1 MRILKNVVIILLN
14 IVLINLLII
23 FAISFNLKN
32 IVRDDLIKEVIKEE
46 IIVKEFQPKDLEVT
60 KNEEINQI
68 LNTPEVQELVDK
80 YLDISFST
88 LMNDEASSNIELEKD
103 ILKFFQENKAVID
116 EKIGVEITDEMIE
129 KVEEQLD
136 SKELS
141 RVFEQS
147 LNNAKNSMPKE
158 VKIILQVYNYLIS
171 GMFKL
176 IILSL
181 ISIILL
187 VIAILQKSFYKWL
200 GPLGISSLIG
210 GFGVILMS
218 LIVKIVVQASSDLT
232 GFKLK
237 SLIIT
242 GIIMALLGVALIIIR
257 KILDK
262 NVAKED
268 VNELSKVSS

>member
-88 LMNDEASSNIELEKD
+88 LMNDEVSSNIELEKD

-176 IILSL
+176 IIISL

-187 VIAILQKSFYKWL
+187 VIAILQKSFYRWL

-242 GIIMALLGVALIIIR
+242 GIIMALLGVVLIIIR